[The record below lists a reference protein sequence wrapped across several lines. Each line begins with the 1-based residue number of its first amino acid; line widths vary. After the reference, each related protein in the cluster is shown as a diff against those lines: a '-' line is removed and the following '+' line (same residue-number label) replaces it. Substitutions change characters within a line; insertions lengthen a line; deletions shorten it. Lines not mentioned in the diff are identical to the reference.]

1 MGVKMILYK
10 KYKEKDHKPLS
21 PAPTYVPTPEGCSI
35 ISAEGLDFRVRYGA
49 G

>member
-1 MGVKMILYK
+1 MMVFEYIRIK
-10 KYKEKDHKPLS
+10 KKASS

-35 ISAEGLDFRVRYGA
+35 ISAEGLDFRVRYGT